1 MELKDRLAGLI
12 RTLPPAQRAGLAVA
26 AVVLMMAAVPFIQWV
41 ATPSYTLLFAGLEDR
56 ELAEVTGELDAQNIS
71 YQLDGSRVL
80 VPHDQV
86 HRVRANLAEAGVSAT
101 PVVPGYELLDDQALG
116 LSDFRQRVDLQ
127 RAVEGELVRTLT
139 AMNAIETATVRLV
152 MPEEALFSDRQ
163 TPPSASVLV
172 RTYGQ
177 LDRQQTQAITLLIAS
192 AVEGLDADNVT
203 IADTNG
209 QVLHA
214 PGDGTVGGVTDRQ
227 QQRTREFEQA
237 MAHEISE
244 LLQRA
249 TDAPASVVV
258 RASLDFDEIATET
271 ETYEEGGVPL
281 REQTSNERYEGTGP
295 AVGGIVGVDGGPLPE
310 AGGGEGNYERDEAV
324 REFGVDRTVT
334 RTVQAP
340 GEVKRLSVAL
350 VVDEDAA
357 VGNAAL
363 LELVGAAA
371 GIDAERGDEIAITRV
386 PTPVMAEPPVEGDG
400 PALVDL
406 IQRIVALV
414 VLVVIAVALF
424 LMSRRR
430 SKAEP
435 EPERVV
441 PAKVR
446 PTPQLEQE
454 ELEEIPTGPSKKDEV
469 SELVEKQPEEIAALL
484 RGWLADRRVDA

>member
-1 MELKDRLAGLI
+1 VELKDRLAGLV

-26 AVVLMMAAVPFIQWV
+26 AVVLLMAAVPFVQWV
-41 ATPSYTLLFAGLEDR
+41 ATPSYTLLYAGLEDR
-56 ELAEVTGELDAQNIS
+56 ELAEVTSELDAQNIS

-139 AMNAIETATVRLV
+139 AMDAIETATVRLV
-152 MPEEALFSDRQ
+152 MPEEALFTDRQ

-172 RTYGQ
+172 RTFGQ

-192 AVEGLDADNVT
+192 AVEGLEADNVT

-227 QQRTREFEQA
+227 QQRAREFEQA
-237 MAHEISE
+237 LSHEITE

-258 RASLDFDEIATET
+258 RAALDFDEIATET

-340 GEVKRLSVAL
+340 GEVRRLSVAL

-386 PTPVMAEPPVEGDG
+386 ATPVMAEPSIEGDG

-430 SKAEP
+430 SKVDP

-446 PTPQLEQE
+446 PTPQLEEQV
-454 ELEEIPTGPSKKDEV
+454 LEEIPTSPSKKDEV

>member
-1 MELKDRLAGLI
+1 VELKDRLAGLV

-26 AVVLMMAAVPFIQWV
+26 AVVLIMAAVPFIGWV
-41 ATPSYTLLFAGLEDR
+41 ATPSYSLLYAGLEDR
-56 ELAEVTGELDAQNIS
+56 ELAEVTGELEAQGID
-71 YQLDGSRVL
+71 YELDGSRVM
-80 VPHDQV
+80 VPQDQL

-139 AMNAIETATVRLV
+139 AMDSIESATVRLV
-152 MPEEALFSDRQ
+152 MPEEALFSERQ
-163 TPPSASVLV
+163 SPPSASVLV
-172 RTYGQ
+172 RTRGAM
-177 LDRQQTQAITLLIAS
+177 DRQQTQAITLLIAS
-192 AVEGLDADNVT
+192 SVEGLDPEQVT

-214 PGDGTVGGVTDRQ
+214 PGDGSVGGVTDRQ

-237 MAHEISE
+237 LSHEITE

-258 RASLDFDEIATET
+258 RAALDFDEIETET
-271 ETYEEGGVPL
+271 EVYDEAGIPL
-281 REQTSNERYEGTGP
+281 REQTSNESYEGTGP

-310 AGGGEGNYERDEAV
+310 AGGGEGNYEREESTT
-324 REFGVDRTVT
+324 EFGVGRTIT
-334 RTVQAP
+334 RVVQAP
-340 GEVKRLSVAL
+340 GEVQRLSVAL

-357 VGNAAL
+357 VTDGQL
-363 LELVGAAA
+363 TELIGAAA
-371 GIDAERGDEIAITRV
+371 GIDVERGDEIAITRV
-386 PTPVMAEPPVEGDG
+386 ETPVPAEVPVAGDG
-400 PALVDL
+400 PALVEQ

-430 SKAEP
+430 SKAQPAPQKVVPAQVRETPQIEEEP
-435 EPERVV
+435 EPE
-441 PAKVR
+441 
-446 PTPQLEQE
+446 T
-454 ELEEIPTGPSKKDEV
+454 TGPSKQDEV